1 MTTRNEIVAKALSK
15 KGNFSSYTT
24 LKTCKTLK
32 GFDGKIEKLTRA
44 RNIMIGAAYD
54 NRQAV
59 IEARANGDL
68 PSENQ
73 GLKGKEWIQ
82 YPILLKSLA
91 NGKELI
97 RVNVLNNSKFASS
110 TNFKRFN
117 RFPEAFVKYC
127 PPLFITF
134 SAAILI
140 YINRNSFIFFCIW
153 FFEFV
158 I

>member
-15 KGNFSSYTT
+15 KGNFSSYVT

-97 RVNVLNNSKFASS
+97 RVNVLNNSKFESQWLLNGEPIEYEKIEQYLYS
-110 TNFKRFN
+110 GEKRKPSNEPRIVFDIAVDN
-117 RFPEAFVKYC
+117 
-127 PPLFITF
+127 
-134 SAAILI
+134 
-140 YINRNSFIFFCIW
+140 
-153 FFEFV
+153 V
-158 I
+158 IELN

>member
-1 MTTRNEIVAKALSK
+1 MTTRNEIVSKALSK

-54 NRQAV
+54 NRQVV
-59 IEARANGDL
+59 IEARANGTL

-73 GLKGKEWIQ
+73 GLKGKEWVQ
-82 YPILLKSLA
+82 YPILLRSLY

-97 RVNVLNNSKFASS
+97 RVNVLSNSKFESQYLLNGQPIAYEQIEQYLYSS
-110 TNFKRFN
+110 EKKKSNN
-117 RFPEAFVKYC
+117 E
-127 PPLFITF
+127 PLTVFDITVDN
-134 SAAILI
+134 IIEL
-140 YINRNSFIFFCIW
+140 N
-153 FFEFV
+153 
-158 I
+158 

>member
-1 MTTRNEIVAKALSK
+1 MLSRNEIVAKALSK
-15 KGNFSSYTT
+15 KGNFSSYAT

-44 RNIMIGAAYD
+44 KNIMIGAAYD

-97 RVNVLNNSKFASS
+97 RVNVLNNSKFESQWLLNGEPIEYEKIEQYLYSGEKKKPSS
-110 TNFKRFN
+110 EQRIVFDIAVDNVVELN
-117 RFPEAFVKYC
+117 
-127 PPLFITF
+127 
-134 SAAILI
+134 
-140 YINRNSFIFFCIW
+140 
-153 FFEFV
+153 
-158 I
+158 

>member
-97 RVNVLNNSKFASS
+97 RVNVLNNSKFESQYLLNGEPIEYEKIEQYLQASDKKKS
-110 TNFKRFN
+110 SDK
-117 RFPEAFVKYC
+117 
-127 PPLFITF
+127 PLVVFDITVD
-134 SAAILI
+134 
-140 YINRNSFIFFCIW
+140 N
-153 FFEFV
+153 V
-158 I
+158 IELN